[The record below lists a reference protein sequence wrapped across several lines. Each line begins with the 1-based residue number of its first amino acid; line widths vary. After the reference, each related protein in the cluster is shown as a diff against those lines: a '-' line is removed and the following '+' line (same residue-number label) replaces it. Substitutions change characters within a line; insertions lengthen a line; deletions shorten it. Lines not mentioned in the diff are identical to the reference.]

1 MGWAQ
6 IVFEDVAG
14 DEEGLVAVRLES
26 STELDLTI
34 PSHAQA
40 HDAAD
45 LIIKALKFQ
54 IESDKEPNRIL
65 TIN

>member
-6 IVFEDVAG
+6 IVFEDVEG
-14 DEEGLVAVRLES
+14 DEPGLVAVRLES
-26 STELDLTI
+26 SVELDLTI

-45 LIIKALKFQ
+45 LIINALKFQ
-54 IESDKEPNRIL
+54 IESEKEPSRIITL
-65 TIN
+65 N